1 MIIKVPIYVE
11 FSKPLN
17 PETLSDDIIK
27 LSEKMG
33 KVLRTYS
40 TSSHWQD
47 FETFKDQ
54 KFEKAKIIQRS
65 RALDAL
71 RKGK

>member
-17 PETLSDDIIK
+17 PETLSEDIIK
-27 LSEKMG
+27 LSEKMS
-33 KVLRTYS
+33 KVLRTCS

-47 FETFKDQ
+47 FANFQDQ